1 VPSENLR
8 IVHRAFEIFNRY
20 FESQQAPEGLDRAFE
35 KFGEI
40 ASPDF
45 VYREPPEW
53 PGARTYTG
61 LDEYKLVMA
70 AMQDSL
76 GQQSAEIEEFFEV
89 DDQVLVYVR
98 WWARGTAS
106 GAEAELRPAQIFT
119 IADGKIVRQ
128 AVYMDRAEARRAVG
142 LDR

>member
-8 IVHRAFEIFNRY
+8 IVQQAFEIFNRY
-20 FESQQAPEGLDRAFE
+20 SHSQLDPEGLDKAFE
-35 KFGEI
+35 QFAEI
-40 ASPDF
+40 ASSDF

-53 PGARTYTG
+53 PGARTYRG
-61 LDEYKLVMA
+61 LDEYKLVTA
-70 AMQDSL
+70 AMQESL
-76 GQQSAEIEEFFEV
+76 GQQSADIEESFEV
-89 DDQVLVYVR
+89 DDRVLVYVH
-98 WWARGTAS
+98 WWARGAAS

-128 AVYMDRAEARRAVG
+128 EVYMDRAEARRAVG